1 MSTTVPTATEALE
14 TPPVAAAPAAPAPVE
29 APPAQDASRVLW
41 LTNVSH
47 ANNHFQNNLITVLY
61 PAIMADLG
69 FDYAQL
75 GILTAL
81 RTFLGNAMQI
91 VYGLITPFVSRTRI
105 LAWGNFG
112 IALGTLVSGL
122 AGSFGGFFVARS
134 LTSVA
139 SSAQHPVGMSIL
151 SGYFPRRRGM
161 ILALNNSIANVGSL
175 CAPLLA
181 GALLYIIGWRNI
193 FLLVAGMSLVI
204 GMVYLLVADRGG
216 AGSVGRKARFASG
229 LSSYKRVLRHRNI
242 MLISLVMM
250 VGAAGR
256 GDGVQTY
263 LAPHLVN
270 DLGLTVFIVSLAY
283 TTMQAGA
290 IVGPIVLGW
299 LSDRYSRK
307 GVLQLSLL
315 LSAGATWWLAYQGAQ
330 IPSLMLNMLTFGA
343 VTTSRNSL
351 TQALI
356 ADSLGDADR
365 DAAFSVYYFIGF
377 ISDPIWSLVG
387 GFLMQGFGFE
397 LAFSRLAV
405 SYLVGMVLVLFITDP
420 RTQSQPAS

>member
-1 MSTTVPTATEALE
+1 MSTTIP
-14 TPPVAAAPAAPAPVE
+14 PAAEAPRPLPAAEAPETRGPAE
-29 APPAQDASRVLW
+29 APPTPDARRMLW

-47 ANNHFQNNLITVLY
+47 ANNHFQNNMITILY

-75 GILTAL
+75 GILTAV
-81 RTFLGNAMQI
+81 RVFLGNAMQL
-91 VYGLITPFVSRTRI
+91 VYGMITPFVSRTRI

-122 AGSFGGFFVARS
+122 VASFAGFFVARS

-139 SSAQHPVGMSIL
+139 SSAQHPVGTSIL
-151 SGYFPRRRGM
+151 AGYFPRRRGM

-175 CAPLLA
+175 CAPLAA
-181 GALLYIIGWRNI
+181 GALLYLIGWRNI
-193 FLLVAGMSLVI
+193 FLLVAAMSLVL
-204 GMVYLLVADRGG
+204 GVVYLFVADRGS
-216 AGSVGRKARFASG
+216 AASVGRKARFASG
-229 LSSYKRVLRHRNI
+229 LTSYKRVLRHRNI

-256 GDGVQTY
+256 GDGIQTY

-270 DLGLTVFIVSLAY
+270 DLSLTVFIAGLAL
-283 TTMQAGA
+283 TAMQAGS

-315 LSAGATWWLAYQGAQ
+315 LSAGATWWLAYQGGY
-330 IPSLMLNMLTFGA
+330 IPSLMLSMITFGA

-356 ADSLGDADR
+356 ADSLDDTDR

-377 ISDPIWSLVG
+377 ISDPIWALVG
-387 GFLMQGFGFE
+387 GFLMQGMGFE
-397 LAFSRLAV
+397 FAFSRLAV
-405 SYLVGMVLVLFITDP
+405 SYLVGMLLVFFIVDP
-420 RTQSQPAS
+420 RTQGQAAS

>member
-1 MSTTVPTATEALE
+1 MSTTIP
-14 TPPVAAAPAAPAPVE
+14 PAAEAPRPRPAAEAPETRGPAE
-29 APPAQDASRVLW
+29 APPTPDARRMLW

-47 ANNHFQNNLITVLY
+47 ANNHFQNNMITILY

-75 GILTAL
+75 GILTAV
-81 RTFLGNAMQI
+81 RVFLGNAMQL
-91 VYGLITPFVSRTRI
+91 VYGMITPFVSRTRI

-122 AGSFGGFFVARS
+122 
-134 LTSVA
+134 VA
-139 SSAQHPVGMSIL
+139 SLA
-151 SGYFPRRRGM
+151 GYFPRRRGM

-175 CAPLLA
+175 CAPLAA
-181 GALLYIIGWRNI
+181 GALLYLIGWRNI
-193 FLLVAGMSLVI
+193 FLLVAAMSLVL
-204 GMVYLLVADRGG
+204 GVVYLFVADRGS
-216 AGSVGRKARFASG
+216 AASVGRKARFASG
-229 LSSYKRVLRHRNI
+229 LTSYKRVLRHRNI

-256 GDGVQTY
+256 GDGIQTY

-270 DLGLTVFIVSLAY
+270 DLSLTVFIAGLAL
-283 TTMQAGA
+283 TAMQAGS

-315 LSAGATWWLAYQGAQ
+315 LSAGATWWLAYQGGY
-330 IPSLMLNMLTFGA
+330 IPSLMLSMITFGA

-356 ADSLGDADR
+356 ADSLDDTDR

-377 ISDPIWSLVG
+377 ISDPIWALVG
-387 GFLMQGFGFE
+387 GFLMQGMGFE
-397 LAFSRLAV
+397 FAFSRLAV
-405 SYLVGMVLVLFITDP
+405 SYLVGMLLVFFIVDP
-420 RTQSQPAS
+420 RTQGQAAS

>member
-1 MSTTVPTATEALE
+1 MSTTVTPAAEAPEALPGVQAPE
-14 TPPVAAAPAAPAPVE
+14 ALAAVEQPA
-29 APPAQDASRVLW
+29 AQDASRMLW

-47 ANNHFQNNLITVLY
+47 ANNHFQNQMISVLY
-61 PAIMADLG
+61 PVIMADLG

-81 RTFLGNAMQI
+81 RNLLGNAMQI
-91 VYGLITPFVSRTRI
+91 VYGMLTPFVSRTRI

-112 IALGTLVSGL
+112 IALGTLVTGL
-122 AGSFGGFFVARS
+122 VGSFAGFFVARS

-151 SGYFPRRRGM
+151 SGYFPKRRGM

-175 CAPLLA
+175 LAPLLA
-181 GALLYIIGWRNI
+181 GVLLYVMGWRQV

-204 GMVYLLVADRGG
+204 GVVYLLVADRGG
-216 AGSVGRKARFASG
+216 AGSVGRKARFAAG
-229 LSSYKRVLRHRNI
+229 LTSYKRVLRHRNI

-270 DLGLTVFIVSLAY
+270 DLSLTVFVVSLAL
-283 TTMQAGA
+283 TAMQVGA
-290 IVGPIVLGW
+290 IMGPIVLGW

-330 IPSLMLNMLTFGA
+330 VPSLMLNMLTFGA

-397 LAFSRLAV
+397 LAFSRLAL
-405 SYLVGMVLVLFITDP
+405 SYLVGMVLVLFIVDP
-420 RTQSQPAS
+420 RTQAHTAS

>member
-1 MSTTVPTATEALE
+1 M
-14 TPPVAAAPAAPAPVE
+14 
-29 APPAQDASRVLW
+29 LW

-47 ANNHFQNNLITVLY
+47 ANNHFQNQMISVLY
-61 PAIMADLG
+61 PVIMADLG

-81 RTFLGNAMQI
+81 RTMLGNAMQI
-91 VYGLITPFVSRTRI
+91 VYGMLTPFMSRTRI

-112 IALGTLVSGL
+112 IGVGTLISGIV
-122 AGSFGGFFVARS
+122 GSFTGFFVARS

-151 SGYFPRRRGM
+151 SGYFPKRRGM

-181 GALLYIIGWRNI
+181 GILLYVMGWRQI
-193 FLLVAGMSLVI
+193 FLLVAGLSLII
-204 GMVYLLVADRGG
+204 GVVYLFVADRGG
-216 AGSVGRKARFASG
+216 AGSVGRKARLATG

-242 MLISLVMM
+242 MLISCVMM

-270 DLGLTVFIVSLAY
+270 DLSLTVFIAGLAL
-283 TTMQAGA
+283 TAMQAGS

-315 LSAGATWWLAYQGAQ
+315 LSAGATWWLAYQGAHV
-330 IPSLMLNMLTFGA
+330 PSLLLNMFTFGA

-356 ADSLGDADR
+356 ADSLSDADR

-377 ISDPIWSLVG
+377 ISDPVWSLLG

-405 SYLVGMVLVLFITDP
+405 SYLVGMLLVIFIVDP
-420 RTQSQPAS
+420 RSQPAPAA

>member
-1 MSTTVPTATEALE
+1 
-14 TPPVAAAPAAPAPVE
+14 
-29 APPAQDASRVLW
+29 
-41 LTNVSH
+41 
-47 ANNHFQNNLITVLY
+47 VLY

-81 RTFLGNAMQI
+81 RNLLGNAMQI
-91 VYGLITPFVSRTRI
+91 VYGMLTPFVSRTRI

-112 IALGTLVSGL
+112 IAVGTLVTGL
-122 AGSFGGFFVARS
+122 VGSFPGFFMARS

-151 SGYFPRRRGM
+151 SGYFPTRRGM

-175 CAPLLA
+175 LAPLA
-181 GALLYIIGWRNI
+181 GGVLLYVIGWRNI
-193 FLLVAGMSLVI
+193 FLLVAGMSVVI
-204 GMVYLLVADRGG
+204 GVVYLLVADRGA
-216 AGSVGRKARFASG
+216 AGSVDRKARLASG
-229 LSSYKRVLRHRNI
+229 LTSYKRVLKHRNI
-242 MLISLVMM
+242 MLISCVMM

-270 DLGLTVFIVSLAY
+270 DLSLTVFVAGLAL
-283 TTMQAGA
+283 TTLQAGA

-307 GVLQLSLL
+307 GVLQLSLV
-315 LSAGATWWLAYQGAQ
+315 LSAGATWWLAYQGAH
-330 IPSLMLNMLTFGA
+330 IPSLMLSMLTFGA

-356 ADSLGDADR
+356 ADSLGDQDR
-365 DAAFSVYYFIGF
+365 DAAFSVYYFVGF
-377 ISDPIWSLVG
+377 ISDPVWSLLG

-405 SYLVGMVLVLFITDP
+405 SYLVGMVLVIFVVDP
-420 RTQSQPAS
+420 RTQRQPAS

>member
-1 MSTTVPTATEALE
+1 M
-14 TPPVAAAPAAPAPVE
+14 
-29 APPAQDASRVLW
+29 
-41 LTNVSH
+41 
-47 ANNHFQNNLITVLY
+47 
-61 PAIMADLG
+61 
-69 FDYAQL
+69 
-75 GILTAL
+75 
-81 RTFLGNAMQI
+81 
-91 VYGLITPFVSRTRI
+91 SRTRI

-112 IALGTLVSGL
+112 IALGTLVTGL
-122 AGSFGGFFVARS
+122 VGSFGGFFAARS

-175 CAPLLA
+175 LAPLA
-181 GALLYIIGWRNI
+181 ASLLLVLMGWRQV
-193 FLLVAGMSLVI
+193 FLLVAGISVAI
-204 GMVYLLVADRGG
+204 GVLYLLVADRGG
-216 AGSVGRKARFASG
+216 AGAVGRKGG
-229 LSSYKRVLRHRNI
+229 LAKGLTSYKRVLRHRNI
-242 MLISLVMM
+242 MLISCVMM

-256 GDGVQTY
+256 GDGVQIY
-263 LAPHLVN
+263 LGPHLVN
-270 DLGLTVFIVSLAY
+270 DLGLAVVVAGIALTM
-283 TTMQAGA
+283 MQAGS

-299 LSDRYSRK
+299 LSDRSSRK

-315 LSAGATWWLAYQGAQ
+315 LSAGATWWLGYQGAYL
-330 IPSLMLNMLTFGA
+330 PGLMLSMLTFGA

-356 ADSLGDADR
+356 ADSLADTDR

-377 ISDPIWSLVG
+377 ISEPGWSLLG

-405 SYLVGMVLVLFITDP
+405 SYLIGMVLVFFIVDP
-420 RTQSQPAS
+420 RTQHQPTR

>member
-1 MSTTVPTATEALE
+1 VSTTVTPAAEMPEPLPSGAAPEGEAS
-14 TPPVAAAPAAPAPVE
+14 VAAPA
-29 APPAQDASRVLW
+29 AQDASRMLW

-47 ANNHFQNNLITVLY
+47 ANNHFQNNMISVLY

-81 RTFLGNAMQI
+81 RNLLGNAMQI
-91 VYGLITPFVSRTRI
+91 VYGMLTPFVSRTRI

-112 IALGTLVSGL
+112 IALGTLVTGL
-122 AGSFGGFFVARS
+122 VGSFPGFFMARS

-151 SGYFPRRRGM
+151 SGYFPTRRGM

-175 CAPLLA
+175 LAPLA
-181 GALLYIIGWRNI
+181 GGVLLYVIGWRNI
-193 FLLVAGMSLVI
+193 FLLVAGMSVVI
-204 GMVYLLVADRGG
+204 GVVYLLLADRGA
-216 AGSVGRKARFASG
+216 AGSVDRKARLASG
-229 LSSYKRVLRHRNI
+229 LTSYKRVLKHRNI
-242 MLISLVMM
+242 MLISCVMM

-270 DLGLTVFIVSLAY
+270 DLSLTVFVAGLAL
-283 TTMQAGA
+283 TTLQAGA

-307 GVLQLSLL
+307 GVLQLSLV
-315 LSAGATWWLAYQGAQ
+315 LSAGATWWLAYQGAH
-330 IPSLMLNMLTFGA
+330 IPSLMLSMLTFGA

-356 ADSLGDADR
+356 ADSLGDQDR
-365 DAAFSVYYFIGF
+365 DAAFSVYYFVGF
-377 ISDPIWSLVG
+377 ISDPVWSLLG

-405 SYLVGMVLVLFITDP
+405 SYLVGMVLVIFVVDP
-420 RTQSQPAS
+420 RTQRQPAS